1 MTVYPVQL
9 EVSSP
14 PKFERIQL
22 VVRLGIGIA
31 LGVLGVTAGWLSW
44 LLFLVLPLIAA
55 VVISTKGAQHYLETT
70 SEKVWPALGWLFS
83 FEAYMLLIAD
93 RVPVDEG
100 SVKLELHPT
109 GRPTIGS
116 ALLRVILSIPS
127 AIALCVL
134 GFVSCILWVVSVF
147 TILFSEHV
155 PPSIL
160 TWQTGFLR
168 WQARLAAY
176 HASLVEEY
184 PPFSFGE
191 RSTPL
196 PTAMVKP

>member
-14 PKFERIQL
+14 PRFERIQL
-22 VVRLGIGIA
+22 VIRLAIGIA

-44 LLFLVLPLIAA
+44 LLFLVLPIIAA
-55 VVISTKGAQHYLETT
+55 VAISTKGAQHYLDTT
-70 SEKVWPALGWLFS
+70 SEKLWPALGWLFS
-83 FEAYMLLIAD
+83 FEAYMLLISD
-93 RVPVDEG
+93 RVPVEE
-100 SVKLELHPT
+100 SAVKLELHPS
-109 GRPTIGS
+109 GNPTIGS
-116 ALLRVILSIPS
+116 ALLRVIMSIPS
-127 AIALCVL
+127 ALALCVL
-134 GFVSCILWVVSVF
+134 GCVSCILWWVSLF
-147 TILFSEHV
+147 SILFRERV
-155 PPSIL
+155 PPSIVS
-160 TWQTGFLR
+160 WQTGFLR

>member
-22 VVRLGIGIA
+22 LIRLAIGIT
-31 LGVLGVTAGWLSW
+31 LGWLGLTAGWLSW
-44 LLFLVLPLIAA
+44 LLFLVLPIIAA
-55 VVISTKGAQHYLETT
+55 VVISTKGTQHYLETT
-70 SEKVWPALGWLFS
+70 SEKVWPALGWLLS
-83 FEAYMLLIAD
+83 FEAYMLLIVD

-100 SVKLELHPT
+100 SVKLELHPS

-127 AIALCVL
+127 AVALCLL
-134 GFVSCILWVVSVF
+134 GFVSCILWFVSVF
-147 TILFSEHV
+147 SILIGEHV

-160 TWQTGFLR
+160 TWQAGFLR

-196 PTAMVKP
+196 PTAAVKP